1 MDKLVIKNDGST
13 LISNDGAT
21 VLRQMN
27 VLHPAAKML
36 VELSAAQD
44 VAAGDGT
51 TTVAVFAGALLDAC
65 SGLLRKGIHPRTI
78 ASSFLAASEY
88 SCAVLEQSKATIP
101 INLSDR
107 DALLNAVTTCLS
119 SKVVAENS
127 DLLAPIAVDSVLSL
141 LSPEQLQSG
150 TTPPGAA
157 ADTVDGGSGSFMS
170 SMVRSKNP
178 IVDLRDIRLVEQVG
192 GTVDD
197 TELVRGLVLTK
208 GASKTAAG
216 SISRQTDANIAVVQ
230 YCITAPKTDMDNTVV
245 VSDYAAMDRILREER
260 KYILN
265 QCKIIK
271 KSGANVILIQK
282 SILRDA
288 YNELSLHFL
297 AKMNILVVTDVER
310 TDIEFICRTLGCT
323 PIAHPDQCT
332 AAKLGHADLVEDVWM
347 EGGSNKVVKFT
358 GVANPGRTCTVLL
371 RGSND
376 LVLRESARSLHDA
389 QCVVRSIIQ
398 QRALTA
404 GGGAAE
410 AEIALRLQEHALSLT
425 GKDAYCFAAY
435 AEAISVIPYTL
446 AENAGMKPIAV
457 VTELRAQHAAG
468 QAAMGINVKKC
479 IVSDML
485 TLNVVQPLLVTTSA
499 IRLATETVAMIM
511 KIDDLIVVQ

>member
-1 MDKLVIKNDGST
+1 MDKLVIQGDGRT

-36 VELSAAQD
+36 VELSASQD

-51 TTVAVFAGALLDAC
+51 TTVAVLAGALLDAC

-78 ASSFLAASEY
+78 AASFLSASEY
-88 SCAVLEQSKATIP
+88 ACSVIETSKATIP

-119 SKVVAENS
+119 SKVVSEDS
-127 DLLAPIAVDSVLSL
+127 ELLAPIAVDSVLTL
-141 LSPEQLQSG
+141 LTDEQKLP
-150 TTPPGAA
+150 TTTAA
-157 ADTVDGGSGSFMS
+157 AAVASDGS
-170 SMVRSKNP
+170 STTTHTTTTRSKHP
-178 IVDLRDIRLVEQVG
+178 MVDLRDIRLVEQVG

-197 TELVRGLVLTK
+197 TELVSGLVLPK
-208 GASKTAAG
+208 GVSKTAAG
-216 SISRQTDANIAVVQ
+216 ALSRMENANIALIQ

-271 KSGANVILIQK
+271 KSGANVLLIQK

-297 AKMNILVVTDVER
+297 AKMNILVVTDIER
-310 TDIEFICRTLGCT
+310 ADIDFICRTLGCT
-323 PIAHPDQCT
+323 PIAHADQCV
-332 AAKLGHADLVEDVWM
+332 ASKLGHASLVEDVWM

-376 LVLRESARSLHDA
+376 LVLRESSRSLHDA
-389 QCVVRSIIQ
+389 QCVVRSLIQ

-410 AEIALRLQEHALSLT
+410 AEIALRLQEYALTLT
-425 GKDAYCFAAY
+425 GKDAYCYAAY

-468 QAAMGINVKKC
+468 NAAMGINVKKC
-479 IVSDML
+479 IVSDMHE
-485 TLNVVQPLLVTTSA
+485 LNVVQPLLVTTSA